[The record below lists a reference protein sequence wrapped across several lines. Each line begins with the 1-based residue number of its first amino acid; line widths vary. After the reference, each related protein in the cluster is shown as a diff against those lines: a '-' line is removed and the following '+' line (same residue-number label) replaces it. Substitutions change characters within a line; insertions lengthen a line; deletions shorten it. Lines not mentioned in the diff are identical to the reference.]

1 MKWLKKHMTSF
12 EQEMFKDEFDENDL
26 EPGINYKWEL

>member
-1 MKWLKKHMTSF
+1 MKWLKKDMAPF
-12 EQEMFKDEFDENDL
+12 EQEMFNDEFEEDNP